1 MSGELIITKNSG
13 YASRKM
19 MVTVEFHKTMSWIL
33 PKQMKLLHVEKS
45 FDILGNRG
53 LKCEHRGGIMSVGK
67 IPSVGQLCIIKLLNH
82 SNIH

>member
-1 MSGELIITKNSG
+1 
-13 YASRKM
+13 

-53 LKCEHRGGIMSVGK
+53 LKWEQKCCIMVEG
-67 IPSVGQLCIIKLLNH
+67 
-82 SNIH
+82 